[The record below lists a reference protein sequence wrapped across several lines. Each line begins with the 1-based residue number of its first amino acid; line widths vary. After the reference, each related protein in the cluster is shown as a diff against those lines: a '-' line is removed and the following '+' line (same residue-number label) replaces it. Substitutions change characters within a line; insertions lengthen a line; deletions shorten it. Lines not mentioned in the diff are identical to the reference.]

1 MLTKEYSIEGILF
14 KSSFDG
20 QTLGFEQWIDTDD
33 SIYYQ
38 PLSVLVDNGFA
49 DVVADG
55 CLVPYAN
62 IYQLNDM
69 ERLIIGVPPIYNKSI
84 FLRADGMLNAQDL
97 HYQIS
102 YLESAPDGDII
113 PFVRYENFLT
123 NDTNEYLLSESQY
136 ELVTA
141 IEQFNATNTEE
152 RKPESNFRAFAE
164 IKRLAKKAGVV
175 IDSYLANE
183 NVVAPDKMKI
193 HIDRDEEGFTVM
205 PEIDIEENG
214 KFQDTFNKL
223 RKAVDVYPIQREN
236 GERVRVVV
244 KPEQKEGLNAI
255 KKSGEQHKSLSEMK
269 KLVDKATEFFS
280 PDAFDLS
287 ELYSDR
293 VIEIGI
299 YKPKFYP
306 FVSPYKSCW
315 IAGAT
320 VETPENGTTQIAIKN
335 VEDLEQLFD
344 AIHTAELDS
353 NVNVTFNGTMIDIG
367 DARHLAKIA
376 RKQLLQPDE
385 PIEEKGVRVAKEV
398 LIIEENAE
406 KLGYAVEKKGVDKT
420 NKYSLS
426 INRYLKK
433 DFRLKGYQEEGV
445 AWLQYL
451 YRNKASGCLIADD
464 MGLGKTLQ
472 ILYFIDWHSRA
483 HPEHKPYLIVAP
495 VSLLENWE
503 AEYQRF
509 FDSPRLTVNRL
520 SSFDVLR
527 KYSKALVDRMQKM
540 DIILTSYEALRNG
553 QLNFCAVQFDIVALD
568 EAQRIKTPGTM
579 VTNAAK
585 ALKSH
590 FRIAMTGTPVEN
602 TLVDLWCIMDFC
614 VPGLLGNAK
623 AFASLYH
630 HPLKNSDAEIE
641 AMGNEIHQRL
651 GIYFMRRMKSEV
663 AKDLPEKHEVK
674 EKVAMPVRQESSYQQ
689 ELNDY
694 ITGIQPNILL
704 TIMALREICDHPYLH
719 DKSLHDRTEQDVV
732 ETSARLVATMRILED
747 INLRGDKVIVFAERK
762 DTQTMLQRVCWKYF
776 GVIPKI
782 INGDTPSVGSL
793 QSMNKRSRQST
804 IDEFQR
810 KQGFNIIIMSPIAAG
825 MGLNVTSANHVIHYS
840 RHWNPAK
847 EQQAT
852 DRAYRIGQEKDVYV
866 YYPIAVSQKFK
877 SFDETLDELLSR
889 KSTLASSTIFP
900 TERIEVNREELG
912 NLLFGLTSQ
921 NV

>member
-1 MLTKEYSIEGILF
+1 MLTKEYTKEGILF
-14 KSSFDG
+14 RSSFDG
-20 QTLGFEQWIDTDD
+20 HTLGFEQWTNTDD
-33 SIYYQ
+33 SIYHQ

-49 DVVADG
+49 NIIEDG

-62 IYQLNDM
+62 VYQLDDM
-69 ERLIIGVPPIYNKSI
+69 ERLILGVPPIYSKTI
-84 FLRADGMLNAQDL
+84 FVRANGMLNAQDL
-97 HYQIS
+97 QYQIS
-102 YLESAPDGDII
+102 YLESAPDGDVI
-113 PFVRYENFLT
+113 PFDRHENILT
-123 NDTNEYLLSESQY
+123 HDSIEYLLSESQY
-136 ELVTA
+136 ELVSA
-141 IEQFNATNTEE
+141 IEQFNATKSEE
-152 RKPESNFRAFAE
+152 RKPENNFMAFAT
-164 IKRLAKKAGVV
+164 IKQLAKKAQAVV
-175 IDSYLANE
+175 DSYLSNE

-193 HIDRDEEGFTVM
+193 HIERDTEGFSMM
-205 PEIDIEENG
+205 PQIDIEENK
-214 KFQDTFNKL
+214 KFQDTFNRL
-223 RKAVDVYPIQREN
+223 RKVVDVYPIQRDN

-255 KKSGEQHKSLSEMK
+255 KKSGGQHKSLSEMR
-269 KLVDKATEFFS
+269 KLVEKAPELFS

-320 VETPENGTTQIAIKN
+320 VETPENGTTQIAIRN
-335 VEDLEQLFD
+335 VEELEQLMD

-353 NVNVTFNGTMIDIG
+353 DVNITFNGTMIDIG
-367 DARHLAKIA
+367 DARRFAKIA
-376 RKQLLQPDE
+376 RRQLLQPDA
-385 PIEEKGVRVAKEV
+385 PVEENGIRVAKEV

-406 KLGYAVEKKGVDKT
+406 TLGYSVEK
-420 NKYSLS
+420 NSLEKVNS
-426 INRYLKK
+426 YTVNRNPYLKK
-433 DFRLKGYQEEGV
+433 EFRLKGYQEEGV
-445 AWLQYL
+445 AWLQHL
-451 YRNKASGCLIADD
+451 YASKANGCLIADD

-483 HPEHKPYLIVAP
+483 HPEHQPYLIVAP

-509 FDSPRLTVNRL
+509 FDNPRLSVNRM
-520 SSFDVLR
+520 SSFDVPR
-527 KYSKALVDRMQKM
+527 KYSKTLVDRMQRM
-540 DIILTSYEALRNG
+540 DIILTSYETMRNG

-623 AFASLYH
+623 AFASIYQ
-630 HPLKNSDAEIE
+630 HPLKNSDADME

-651 GIYFMRRMKSEV
+651 GIFFMRRMKSEV
-663 AKDLPEKHEVK
+663 AKDLPEKHEMK
-674 EKVAMPVRQESSYQQ
+674 EKVAMPTRQETSYQQ

-694 ITGIQPNILL
+694 TCGIQPNILL

-719 DKSLHDRTEQDVV
+719 DQSLHDRTEQDVV
-732 ETSARLVATMRILED
+732 EASARLVATMRILED
-747 INLRGDKVIVFAERK
+747 ISMRGEKVIIFAERK
-762 DTQTMLQRVCWKYF
+762 DTQAMLQRVCRKHF
-776 GVIPKI
+776 GLTPRI
-782 INGDTPSVGSL
+782 INGDTPSIGSR
-793 QSMNKRSRQST
+793 QSMNKMSRQNT

-825 MGLNVTSANHVIHYS
+825 MGLNVTAANHVIHYS

-866 YYPIAVSQKFK
+866 YYPMAVSQKFK

-889 KSTLASSTIFP
+889 KSALASSTIFP

-912 NLLFGLTSQ
+912 NMLVGGA
-921 NV
+921 